1 LLEWRI
7 IEFQTFSTGTLSHLK
22 AISSVDLKP
31 SLMLVS
37 RHLGQ
42 RISGTAILVLILLS
56 FSLVSIGGLPLL
68 FAQEPPETREE
79 EWRRRREEKS
89 KTLKPDERSS
99 IERAALY
106 IQRERILQKFA
117 EGWKGFHP
125 KLGGLST
132 GSGFAG
138 GVRYAPRLADGQL
151 SFQTSGAISTRV
163 YQYYDL
169 SFGAPQLLRGKL
181 SANFFARYRSYPQED
196 FFGLGPDSRRED
208 RTNFAQEDSLFDF
221 TVGWNW
227 TRWLTTGA
235 QAGYLKTNIG
245 RGTDSRF
252 PSTEDLFSPSQ
263 FPELLRQ
270 PNFYHLDGFL
280 KFDYRDEPLNAHS
293 GGLYQLN
300 YAYYDDQSLGR
311 HSFRRLDA
319 EIQQYFPF
327 LKKKRVIAFR
337 AATSLVDTSAG
348 QSVPF
353 YLMQELGGAD
363 SLRGFREFRFR
374 DRNYLLMNL
383 EYRWEAF
390 SGLDLAIFGDVG
402 KVANRRRDINLK
414 DLESDVGF
422 GFRFNTIKSVFLR
435 VDVGFSHEGTRFFFK
450 FGPAFPGVSSLVLP
464 QGGMSDSSRRASR
477 PP

>member
-1 LLEWRI
+1 MLLKMRI
-7 IEFQTFSTGTLSHLK
+7 CRGASSASTWL
-22 AISSVDLKP
+22 
-31 SLMLVS
+31 
-37 RHLGQ
+37 
-42 RISGTAILVLILLS
+42 LILLS
-56 FSLVSIGGLPLL
+56 FLLPPIAKAPDLV
-68 FAQEPPETREE
+68 AQQQPETREE

-89 KTLKPDERSS
+89 KNLKPDERNSV
-99 IERAALY
+99 ERAALY
-106 IQRERILQKFA
+106 IQREKILQKLS

-151 SFQTSGAISTRV
+151 AFETSGAISTKT
-163 YQYYDL
+163 YQHYDL
-169 SFGAPQLLRGKL
+169 SIGAPQLLGGRL
-181 SANFFARYRSYPQED
+181 STTFFGRYRSYPQED
-196 FFGLGPDSRRED
+196 FFGLGPNSHAED

-227 TRWLTTGA
+227 TRWLTTGIR
-235 QAGYLKTNIG
+235 AGYLRTNIG
-245 RGTDSRF
+245 RGTDERF
-252 PSTEDLFSPSQ
+252 PRTEDVFSPGQ

-270 PNFYHLDGFL
+270 PNFYHLDGFF
-280 KFDYRDEPLNAHS
+280 KFDYRDEPFNAHS

-300 YAYYDDQSLGR
+300 YAYYDDQTLGR
-311 HSFRRLDA
+311 HTFRRIDA

-337 AATSLVDTSAG
+337 AAASLTDTSNG
-348 QSVPF
+348 QSIPF
-353 YLMQELGGAD
+353 YLMHPLGGSE

-390 SGLDLAIFGDVG
+390 SGLDMAIFGDVG
-402 KVANRRRDINLK
+402 KVASRRRDIDLN

-422 GFRFNTIKSVFLR
+422 GFRFNTIKSIFLR
-435 VDVGFSHEGTRFFFK
+435 IDVGFSHEGTRFFFK
-450 FGPAFPGVSSLVLP
+450 FGPAF
-464 QGGMSDSSRRASR
+464 
-477 PP
+477 